1 MQVRF
6 VEQLKPSTNGALTMN
21 AKTLIAGLI
30 ATIAATGAFAND
42 QFNGEAYNEAPMVS
56 SSGLTREQVRAEL
69 AQAQAADQIAY
80 GEMGQRVAQGE
91 SSKTRAQVR
100 EETLKAQ
107 AEGTMLRN
115 GEG

>member
-1 MQVRF
+1 
-6 VEQLKPSTNGALTMN
+6 MN

-42 QFNGEAYNEAPMVS
+42 QFNGEAFYQQPVVS
-56 SSGLTREQVRAEL
+56 TSGLTREQVRAEL
-69 AQAQAADQIAY
+69 AQAQAADEIAY
-80 GEMGQRVAQGE
+80 GEVGAKVAQGQ

-107 AEGTMLRN
+107 SEGTMLRN

>member
-1 MQVRF
+1 
-6 VEQLKPSTNGALTMN
+6 MN

-42 QFNGEAYNEAPMVS
+42 QFNGEAAYEMPMVS
-56 SSGLTREQVRAEL
+56 TSGLTREQVRAEL

-80 GEMGQRVAQGE
+80 GEVGTKVAQGE
-91 SSKTRAQVR
+91 STKTRAQVR

-107 AEGTMLRN
+107 AEGTLLHN
-115 GEG
+115 GES

>member
-1 MQVRF
+1 
-6 VEQLKPSTNGALTMN
+6 MN

-30 ATIAATGAFAND
+30 ATIAAAGAFAND
-42 QFNGEAYNEAPMVS
+42 QFNGEAAYQQPVAS
-56 SSGLTREQVRAEL
+56 TSGLTRDQVRAEL

-80 GEMGQRVAQGE
+80 GEMGAKVAQGE

-107 AEGTMLRN
+107 AEGTLLHN
-115 GEG
+115 GEI